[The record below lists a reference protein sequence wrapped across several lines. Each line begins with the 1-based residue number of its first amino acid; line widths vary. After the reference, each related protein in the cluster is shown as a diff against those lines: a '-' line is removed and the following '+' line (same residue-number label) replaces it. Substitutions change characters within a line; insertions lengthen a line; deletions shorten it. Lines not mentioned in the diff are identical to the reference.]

1 MTNFF
6 FKKKFDVC
14 LSMFSSMC
22 YLNNTDFS
30 KTINNVKRHLSS
42 NGILIFEFWNGNAVI
57 HIKPSIRIKKITL
70 KNERI
75 IRIAT
80 PKLNLSK
87 QTCAI
92 DYHCIVI
99 SNDKIADEFNE
110 VHTMHYYFPNDL
122 KNILKQHGFNVLKIL
137 PTNSSNFDKSSI
149 NYKNNWYLTIVAEL
163 T

>member
-1 MTNFF
+1 M
-6 FKKKFDVC
+6 
-14 LSMFSSMC
+14 
-22 YLNNTDFS
+22 
-30 KTINNVKRHLSS
+30 
-42 NGILIFEFWNGNAVI
+42 
-57 HIKPSIRIKKITL
+57 
-70 KNERI
+70 
-75 IRIAT
+75 
-80 PKLNLSK
+80 NLSK

-99 SNDKIADEFNE
+99 SNDKITDEFNE